1 MGVIIALLSSIV
13 VVLVRKP
20 GSAMESIGTSYGLAL
35 AAGINAYLPLLSVAI
50 SVRWFHLFT
59 LSKNFTF
66 LTQDGFII
74 ALVILTIVD
83 IIADKIPFVD
93 SIWDSIH
100 TIVRPI
106 SGAIV
111 AGATGENSTTL
122 GLPVVLL
129 LGATLAGMS
138 HITKAVTR
146 LSASVSAGG
155 CLTLALS
162 LIEDVVVIV
171 AILLALFAP
180 VIMMTFSILFILLF
194 VVFAP
199 LLFSALRY
207 RLRVAASIFSWFVH
221 SYFWR
226 GSESGSLDFMLDLTD
241 ADRTRLLQIMPPETA
256 LLGGVRVQWIR
267 RLDGR
272 GLWGRR
278 RVALSTWFI
287 VSEGAVIILC
297 VSRPHLSQVVFF
309 NDIQALAL
317 DQGLLMGSLRLLT
330 LKGQAINFAVLRDS
344 LNDAIELVE
353 VLHTRHNLPSNAT
366 TRTGFIRTR
375 AVGPQRI

>member
-1 MGVIIALLSSIV
+1 
-13 VVLVRKP
+13 
-20 GSAMESIGTSYGLAL
+20 MESIGTSYGLAL
-35 AAGINAYLPLLSVAI
+35 AAGINAYLPLLSVAL
-50 SVRWFHLFT
+50 SVRWFHLIT
-59 LSKNFTF
+59 ISKNFAF

-74 ALVILTIVD
+74 ALIILAVIDIV
-83 IIADKIPFVD
+83 ADKIPFVD
-93 SIWDSIH
+93 SIWDSVH
-100 TIVRPI
+100 TIIRPI

-111 AGATGENSTTL
+111 AGATGENNSSL
-122 GLPVVLL
+122 ALPVILL
-129 LGATLAGMS
+129 LGAALAAMS

-162 LIEDVVVIV
+162 LVEDVVVVI

-180 VIMMTFSILFILLF
+180 AIMFTFSVLFIILFI
-194 VVFAP
+194 VFAP

-207 RLRVAASIFSWFVH
+207 RLRVAASIFSWFIH

-226 GSESGSLDFMLDLTD
+226 GAESSSLDFMLDLTD
-241 ADRTRLLQIMPPETA
+241 ADRSLLRQMIPPETA
-256 LLGGVRVQWIR
+256 LLGGVQVQWIR

-278 RVALSTWFI
+278 RVALPTWFI
-287 VSEGAVIILC
+287 VSENAVIILC
-297 VSRPHLSQVVFF
+297 VSRPHLSQVVLF
-309 NDIQALAL
+309 NEVQALSL
-317 DQGLLMGSLRLLT
+317 DQGLLMGSLRFLT

-344 LNDAIELVE
+344 LDDAIELVE
-353 VLHTRHNLPSNAT
+353 VLHTRHHLPSSAT
-366 TRTGFIRTR
+366 TRTGSIRTR

>member
-1 MGVIIALLSSIV
+1 
-13 VVLVRKP
+13 
-20 GSAMESIGTSYGLAL
+20 MESLGTSYGLAL
-35 AAGINAYLPLLSVAI
+35 AAGINAYLPLLSISI

-59 LSKNFTF
+59 ISKNFAF
-66 LTQDGFII
+66 LTQNGFII
-74 ALVILTIVD
+74 ALVILAVIDIV
-83 IIADKIPFVD
+83 ADKIPFVD

-111 AGATGENSTTL
+111 AGATGESSTSL

-129 LGATLAGMS
+129 LGATLASMS

-162 LIEDVVVIV
+162 LVEDVVVIV

-180 VIMMTFSILFILLF
+180 VIMLAFSAIFIVLF
-194 VVFAP
+194 VIFAP

-207 RLRVAASIFSWFVH
+207 RLRVAASTFSWFIH

-226 GSESGSLDFMLDLTD
+226 GSESSSLDFMLDLSD
-241 ADRTRLLQIMPPETA
+241 AERSQLLQIMPPETA
-256 LLGGVRVQWIR
+256 LLGGARVQWIR

-297 VSRPHLSQVVFF
+297 GTRPHLSQVVFF
-309 NDIQALAL
+309 NDVQALAL

-330 LKGQAINFAVLRDS
+330 LKGQAINFAILRDS
-344 LNDAIELVE
+344 LGDAIELVE
-353 VLHTRHNLPSNAT
+353 VLHTRHHLPSNAT
-366 TRTGFIRTR
+366 TRTGSIRTR
-375 AVGPQRI
+375 SVGPQRI